1 MRLSIAV
8 KLWLPTLVVTV
19 ALIAMSVGSAV
30 RTVRSQTETTRQ
42 QSEQQAKLEGAARWS
57 GLAQANAMRQVGA
70 ALAAD
75 DSAAQLLLTDAT
87 PTANAIGQLKAEL
100 GRLLQHPDEQRELAN
115 VLAREAA
122 LAQALEQARNLRAT
136 GDMAA
141 VQAHVQQQVQP
152 RLQAFTTALRQLV
165 ALTETGATALRDKVG
180 QERMRTVWMVA
191 AIMAFIAVAISLG
204 TRLLQRNVCEPLQRI
219 VDTANAIGQGN
230 LAVRM
235 DTTRR
240 DEMGDV
246 LRALQ
251 GMVASLATL
260 LEQVHGSA
268 SNISLASAEIASGN
282 QNLSDRTEHTAS
294 NLQQTTGVMNHLNT
308 SLREAAEAS
317 RHASE
322 LAQSAYQVAQ
332 TNGQTVGNVVSTMH
346 EIHASSSKV
355 VEIIGV
361 IDGIAFQ
368 TNILALNAAVE
379 AARAGEAGRGF
390 AVVAAEVRALAG
402 RSAEAAKEIKALIG
416 NSVDGVNRAAGLVD
430 GAGQAMQ
437 QLVNAVQQVSDI
449 VTQVSHATSSQ
460 MRDMQQ
466 VYASVAELDGM
477 TQQNAALVEQS
488 AAATASLHEQVT
500 LMEGLVKR
508 FALPAGQRLLT
519 VG

>member
-19 ALIAMSVGSAV
+19 ALVAMSIGSAV
-30 RTVRSQTETTRQ
+30 RTIRSQAETTRQ
-42 QSEQQAKLEGAARWS
+42 QSEQQAKLEWASRWS
-57 GLAQANAMRQVGA
+57 GLAEANAMRQVGA

-75 DSAAQLLLTDAT
+75 EASAQLLLRDLAAAQQTLAQAKMEL
-87 PTANAIGQLKAEL
+87 TA
-100 GRLLQHPDEQRELAN
+100 LLQSPLEQKELAN
-115 VLAREAA
+115 VLAQEAP
-122 LAQALEQARNLRAT
+122 LAQALREAERLRSA
-136 GDMAA
+136 GDPAA
-141 VQAHVQQQVQP
+141 LQAHVAQVVQP
-152 RLQAFTTALRQLV
+152 RLQAFTAALRQLV
-165 ALTETGATALRDKVG
+165 TLTEAGAKALRDKVG
-180 QERMRTVWMVA
+180 EERMRTVWTVA
-191 AIMAFIAVAISLG
+191 GIMAFIAVGISLG
-204 TRLLQRNVCEPLQRI
+204 TRVLQRNVCDPLQRI

-235 DTTRR
+235 DTRRR

-251 GMVASLATL
+251 GMVASLASL

-268 SNISLASAEIASGN
+268 SNIGLASAEIAGGN
-282 QNLSDRTEHTAS
+282 QNLSDRTEHAAS
-294 NLQQTTGVMNHLNT
+294 NLQQTSGVMNHLNQ
-308 SLREAAEAS
+308 SLADTAEAS
-317 RHASE
+317 QRASQ

-332 TNGQTVGNVVSTMH
+332 TNGQTVGEVVSTMH
-346 EIHASSSKV
+346 EIHASSSKI
-355 VEIIGV
+355 VEIISV

-390 AVVAAEVRALAG
+390 AVVASEVRALAG
-402 RSAEAAKEIKALIG
+402 RSAEAAKEIKTLIG
-416 NSVDGVNRAAGLVD
+416 NSVDSVNRAAGLVD

-437 QLVNAVQQVSDI
+437 QLVGAVQQVSDI
-449 VTQVSHATSSQ
+449 VAQVSQASSSQ
-460 MRDMQQ
+460 MHDMQQ
-466 VYASVAELDGM
+466 VYTSVSELEGM

-500 LMEGLVKR
+500 LMEGLVRR

-519 VG
+519 AG